1 MRFLF
6 VMDPAE
12 GMLPDKDTTF
22 AFIRGS
28 LARSHECWHCQP
40 HEVGYRD
47 RGILAWARRVVV
59 SDTPPHV
66 TLFERRS
73 LRESE
78 IDAIFVRK
86 DPPFDSTYLHLT
98 QLLDLVTERCFV
110 FNAPR
115 GLQAANEKL
124 LALQFAE
131 FAPRTLVS
139 SHSQTLLDFNA
150 SIGGEGVLKP
160 LDGAGG
166 FGVVKLSQ
174 GDSNKRALVD
184 LLTLEGRRPAL
195 LQEFLPEVA
204 GGDKRVLLLDGSS
217 LGAIRRVPQADDIR
231 ANIHVGGTV
240 EPTDLTD
247 KERSIVGAI
256 GPKLVEL
263 GLFFVG
269 LDLIG
274 ERLIEIN
281 VTSPT
286 GLQQISR
293 HQGRSLERD
302 VVAWVE
308 KRVEWLQTAKRRV

>member
-12 GMLPDKDTTF
+12 GMLPDKDTSF

-28 LARSHECWHCQP
+28 LARKHECWHCQP
-40 HEVGYRD
+40 HEVGYRE
-47 RGILAWARRVVV
+47 GAVEAWARRVVV
-59 SDTPPHV
+59 SDAPPHV

-73 LRESE
+73 LQECE

-124 LALQFAE
+124 FALQFSE
-131 FAPRTLVS
+131 FTPRTLVS
-139 SHSQTLLDFNA
+139 SHPQTLLDFVTL
-150 SIGGEGVLKP
+150 IGGRGVLKP

-166 FGVVKLSQ
+166 FGVVQLSQ
-174 GDSNKRALVD
+174 DDKNKRALVD
-184 LLTLEGRRPAL
+184 LLTLEGRRTAL
-195 LQEFLPEVA
+195 VQEFLPAVVA
-204 GGDKRVLLLDGSS
+204 GDKRVLLLDGSV
-217 LGAIRRVPQADDIR
+217 LGAIRRVPLADDIR

-240 EPTDLTD
+240 EPTDLSD
-247 KERSIVGAI
+247 KERTMVAKI
-256 GPKLVEL
+256 GPRLVEL

-286 GLQQISR
+286 GLQQVSR
-293 HQGRSLERD
+293 HLGRPLEQD

-308 KRVEWLQTAKRRV
+308 QRVDRLQAGKHR